1 MCKKILIYTTS
12 DNGHHLEYIHHLHES
27 AAVASNQ
34 RAFVFVVPIGMKEK
48 GRMLHWTEASHISF
62 RYLSEDECNPGNGW
76 KGNYKRAV
84 AVLKIVKEL
93 RPDDVVFITLM
104 AFMPFLALLP
114 SYGVKYSGIIYSIYL
129 YHREGMSW
137 MTKAKNSFVYYLL
150 GHLKRFSRIFILND
164 EDSTCELNRMWKTQK
179 FVYLPDPVAIPDIKD
194 SLKRPE
200 QLPDKNEKTIFLH
213 AGGMDERKGT
223 MTIFDIISRL
233 STEQKEKMCFVFAG
247 VVTQSIRD
255 IFYSEYTRLKDE
267 CEIIVFDEFCSFELL
282 TALCKYSS
290 YLLLPYKNTTMS
302 SGVIAYGAYCNTP
315 VIVPNSGLLG
325 KLVRHYQMG
334 ICIDGDNFEKSF
346 LDKVNDLC
354 SNRNPSNSDYVITH
368 SVESFSRVILLNDNE
383 KMKN

>member
-1 MCKKILIYTTS
+1 MKKILIYDTS
-12 DNGHHLEYIHHLHES
+12 DNGHHIEYIHHLHEA
-27 AAVASNQ
+27 AAVENGQ
-34 RAFVFVVPIGMKEK
+34 RFFVFVVPIGMKEK
-48 GRMLHWTEASHISF
+48 GRMLHWSKVSHISF
-62 RYLSEDECNPGNGW
+62 RYLSEDECNIGNGW
-76 KGNYKRAV
+76 TGNYNRAI
-84 AVLKIVKEL
+84 AVRKIVKEEH
-93 RPDDVVFITLM
+93 PDEVVFITLM

-129 YHREGMSW
+129 YHRIGMSW

-150 GHLKRFSRIFILND
+150 SHLDRFRHIYILND
-164 EDSTCELNRMWKTQK
+164 DESRNELNKMWKTQK
-179 FVYLPDPVAIPDIKD
+179 FVYLPDPVAIPDIKE
-194 SLKRPE
+194 SLTRPE
-200 QLPDKNEKTIFLH
+200 QLPDRKTKTIFLH

-233 STEQKEKMCFVFAG
+233 SSEQKKKVCFVFAG

-255 IFYSEYTRLKDE
+255 KFYSEYTRLKDE

-334 ICIDGDNFEKSF
+334 ICIEGKIFEKNF
-346 LDKVNDLC
+346 LDRVDDLC
-354 SNRNPSNSDYVITH
+354 TDWKPSKSDYVVTH
-368 SVESFSRVILLNDNE
+368 SVKSFTQVILMNDDE
-383 KMKN
+383 KVKN